1 MVVNNRGGGW
11 RMADGRRTVL
21 GTWTCLLLL
30 LAAGAL
36 LGGCGDAPPT
46 LAKGEPTPAFTL
58 AALTGAPLAFPADLA
73 GQVVAVRFWADW
85 CPFCEG
91 EMRTLEPVYR
101 AYRDQ
106 GLRLLAIN
114 VRQNRETAAAFIA
127 PLGISYEVLLDTD
140 GAVARAYGVSGLPTT
155 FFLDRQGRLAARI
168 LGESTPEV
176 FERVIKDLL

>member
-1 MVVNNRGGGW
+1 VNNRGGGW

-58 AALTGAPLAFPADLA
+58 AALTGAPVAFPADLA

-101 AYRDQ
+101 AYRNQ

-176 FERVIKDLL
+176 FERVIKGLL

>member
-176 FERVIKDLL
+176 FERVIKGLL